1 MKQVLSILILG
12 LLAACN
18 ANDATVKSESTTDS
32 TAAITKVEPVY
43 PYTPSY
49 SSKFEIGDPEQAK
62 TLLDLQK
69 SWDDNMLDNSK
80 QFFADSVTIMSAD
93 GNMMSGPVDS
103 IITNTK
109 PYRNSLGT
117 VNTKVHAWVPLRST
131 DKDENWVLVW
141 YTEYHKKP
149 NGATDS
155 TELQETWRM
164 NKAGKA
170 EMMLQYEKKNPPAMK

>member
-18 ANDATVKSESTTDS
+18 ANDAKVKSESTTDS

-69 SWDDNMLDNSK
+69 SWDDNTLDNAR
-80 QFFADSVTIMSAD
+80 QLFADSVMMLSAG
-93 GNMMSGPVDS
+93 GNVMSGPADS
-103 IITNTK
+103 IIAASK
-109 PYRNSLGT
+109 PLRNSF
-117 VNTKVHAWVPLRST
+117 
-131 DKDENWVLVW
+131 
-141 YTEYHKKP
+141 
-149 NGATDS
+149 
-155 TELQETWRM
+155 
-164 NKAGKA
+164 
-170 EMMLQYEKKNPPAMK
+170 